1 MISYYDGQ
9 LTDIMPGNITGKP
22 EVKALS
28 HALQQACRLI
38 FQYSRRLYIY
48 SSLDEQPEE
57 VIDLL
62 ASELRTQYYRSTL
75 DLPTKRRLV
84 KNTLIWYMTA
94 GTPEAVEELVAAVFG
109 EGEVKE
115 WDEYGDDP
123 YYFKIVTNA
132 MLTPEMNDFFSI
144 MIRRVKNTRSHLRAI
159 DIHRTA
165 NHELLSGAA
174 ASPNYKPSAV
184 IDGYA
189 VGREARQDVH
199 AGALASQQSRPAPIW
214 DGFQTE
220 GEEVTA
226 GTFAGAAGAAGASRT
241 RQAAIVDGFSFEGSK
256 VIGQAFA
263 GGEMAATE
271 KQAAIREGLE
281 GSAAPVEGRAYA
293 GAAAGQQSSQRPPA
307 IREGLAFHGAAVTGA
322 ILAATAS
329 NSKYK
334 NSVKEGGK
342 KNATTI

>member
-9 LTDIMPGNITGKP
+9 LTDIMPGNITKKP

-28 HALQQACRLI
+28 YALQQACRLLYR
-38 FQYSRRLYIY
+38 YSRRLYIY
-48 SSLDEQPEE
+48 SNLDEQPEE

-75 DLPTKRRLV
+75 DLDTKRRLV
-84 KNTLIWYMTA
+84 KNTLIWYMSA
-94 GTPEAVEELVAAVFG
+94 GTPQAVEELVGVVFG

-115 WDEYGDDP
+115 WYEYGDKP

-132 MLTPEMNDFFSI
+132 ILTLEMNDFFSI

-159 DIHRTA
+159 DIHRIV
-165 NHELLSGAA
+165 NHELFSGAA
-174 ASPNYKPSAV
+174 VFPNYKPPAV

-189 VGREARQDVH
+189 VDREARQTIH

-214 DGFQTE
+214 DGFKTE
-220 GEEVTA
+220 GGEITA
-226 GTFAGAAGAAGASRT
+226 GVFAGAAGATRT
-241 RQAAIVDGFSFEGSK
+241 HQAAIVDGFSFEGK
-256 VIGQAFA
+256 EVIGQTFI

-281 GSAAPVEGRAYA
+281 GAASPVEGHAYTGSAARAEA
-293 GAAAGQQSSQRPPA
+293 HQKPPA
-307 IREGLAFHGAAVTGA
+307 VREGFIVQGETVTEA
-322 ILAATAS
+322 IVAATAS

-334 NSVKEGGK
+334 NTVKEGGK